1 MRTQFLIDAIVR
13 QTTVLIAQLATTGGV
28 RAPLSHIAGQ
38 VFLDL
43 AREIESQGVSRKV
56 SADMFG
62 LALRTYQRRTQRLR
76 ESATVRGRSL
86 WEAVFEYLSSAG
98 MVSRDEVLRRFRHD
112 DEATVRG
119 VLHDLTE
126 SGLLFCSGTGAS
138 TSYRAATEDEIGR
151 MRESNDAAGL
161 DSLLWATIYQQGP
174 LSRDALVGLSN
185 LRAQDLDAAL
195 ARLITSGRVAQSTD
209 GNTPTFSS
217 KELFIPLDA
226 PVGWEAAVLD
236 HVNALMRTIAQK
248 LQLEPNAKENDVIG
262 GSTYTFTI
270 WPGHPL
276 EQTVLQTL
284 ANYRKAMS
292 ELRKQVDSHNAQS
305 GLPDKRTRVISYA
318 GQTVTDEEEGEAQ

>member
-43 AREIESQGVSRKV
+43 AREIEAQGVGRKV

-76 ESATVRGRSL
+76 ESATMRGRSL
-86 WEAVFEYLSSAG
+86 WEAVFEYLSSEG

-138 TSYRAATEDEIGR
+138 TTYRAATEDEIGR
-151 MRESNDAAGL
+151 MRSESDAAAL

-174 LSRDALVGLSN
+174 LTRDALLGICN
-185 LRAQDLDAAL
+185 MRAQDLDAAL
-195 ARLITSGRVAQSTD
+195 ARLVTSGRVERNDDS
-209 GNTPTFSS
+209 FSS
-217 KELFIPLDA
+217 KDLLIPLDS
-226 PVGWEAAVLD
+226 PIGWEAAVLD

-248 LQLEPNAKENDVIG
+248 LQLEPSAKENDVIG

-270 WPGHPL
+270 WPGHPH
-276 EQTVLQTL
+276 EQEVLQTL
-284 ANYRKAMS
+284 ANYRKAQS
-292 ELRKQVDSHNAQS
+292 DLRKRVDACNEQH
-305 GLPDKRTRVISYA
+305 GLPPKRTRVVSYT
-318 GQTVTDEEEGEAQ
+318 GQCLTEEEEGTS

>member
-1 MRTQFLIDAIVR
+1 MRTQYLIDAIVR

-76 ESATVRGRSL
+76 ESATMRGRSL
-86 WEAVFEYLSSAG
+86 WEAVFDYLSSEG

-126 SGLLFCSGTGAS
+126 SGLLFCSGTAS
-138 TSYRAATEDEIGR
+138 STTYRAASEDEIGR
-151 MRESNDAAGL
+151 MRSESDAAAL

-174 LSRDALVGLSN
+174 LSRDALLGVSN
-185 LRAQDLDAAL
+185 MRAQDLDAAL
-195 ARLITSGRVAQSTD
+195 ARLIASGRIEQQGDSFTSP
-209 GNTPTFSS
+209 N
-217 KELFIPLDA
+217 LLIPLDS
-226 PVGWEAAVLD
+226 PIGWEAAVLD
-236 HVNALMRTIAQK
+236 HVNALMRTVAQK
-248 LQLEPNAKENDVIG
+248 LQLEPTAKENDVIG
-262 GSTYTFTI
+262 GSTYTFTV
-270 WPGHPL
+270 WPGHPH
-276 EQTVLQTL
+276 EQEVLQTL
-284 ANYRKAMS
+284 AKYRELQS
-292 ELRKQVDSHNAQS
+292 ELRKRVDTYNEQH
-305 GLPDKRTRVISYA
+305 GLPPKRTRVVSYT
-318 GQTVTDEEEGEAQ
+318 GQCLTDEEEGTQ

>member
-43 AREIESQGVSRKV
+43 AREIEGQGVGRKV

-86 WEAVFEYLSSAG
+86 WEAVFDHLSSEG

-126 SGLLFCSGTGAS
+126 SGLLFCSGTGSA
-138 TSYRAATEDEIGR
+138 TTYRAASEAEIGR
-151 MRESNDAAGL
+151 MRDESDAAAV

-174 LSRDALVGLSN
+174 LSRDALLNLSN
-185 LRAQDLDAAL
+185 MRSHDLDAAL
-195 ARLITSGRVAQSTD
+195 ARLIASGRVEQQ
-209 GNTPTFSS
+209 GNEYSS
-217 KELFIPLDA
+217 KDLLIPLDS
-226 PVGWEAAVLD
+226 PIGWEAAVLD
-236 HVNALMRTIAQK
+236 HVQALMRTVAQK
-248 LQLEPNAKENDVIG
+248 LQLEPTAKENDVIG
-262 GSTYTFTI
+262 GSTYTFVV
-270 WPGHPL
+270 WPGHPHEQEVL
-276 EQTVLQTL
+276 ETL
-284 ANYRKAMS
+284 AKYRATES
-292 ELRKQVDSHNAQS
+292 DLRKRVDAYNDEH
-305 GLPDKRTRVISYA
+305 GLPPKRTRIVSYA
-318 GQTVTDEEEGEAQ
+318 GQCITEEEEETK